1 MTDPIARS
9 QDAVRLASK
18 AAKVL
23 LISSAIL
30 LLALAAIFATIIA
43 RQDSLRDSIRE
54 DRLWA
59 TYQFDREARTLDN
72 LIDHYVL
79 SPVVPAP
86 RPQELGK
93 RYDILYSRLT
103 LLEEA
108 SFDEK
113 RASLGGTEQERQEAR
128 ALTLGMQEFFDSLVQ
143 GRMPSNADILATR
156 EKSSR
161 LSQVTGEL
169 LNKTNAAVSEARTVE
184 RDEILSLQR
193 FSAIIVVTICFT
205 IGLLILS
212 LLRQV
217 KLFKLTSQE
226 LGRTTATLGEAYALA
241 EAGNRA
247 KSEFMATI
255 GHEIRTPLNAILGL
269 SELLSYARLSPA
281 DHESV
286 AAINSSGT
294 ALLEIINEI
303 LDFTKLEAGPMSR
316 EQLPYQPVAL
326 ATELIRV
333 MRSRAEA
340 KRTRIDL
347 VCDGIDENGWFMGD
361 PTHIRRILFNLLGN
375 AIKFTDNGI
384 IRLSIRAGEAGKMHF
399 AVVDTGIGIPESAR
413 SKLFQPFSQVDS
425 STSRRFGGT
434 GLGLAICKRIV
445 EELGGSI
452 GVESSPGIGS
462 QFWFDVPA
470 AVADAPEPERTPPAP
485 APAPS
490 PARGLHILVA
500 EDHPMNRDVIR
511 QFLEK
516 LNQSADVVTD
526 GAEAVAAV
534 MRRHYDLV
542 IMDMQMPVMD
552 GIEATRNMRKLGIN
566 VPIVALTANASDSDR
581 DACIEAGMNGFES
594 KPISLAALSGMLRR
608 FGSMD
613 GAEAGTS
620 ASAAPAATTGKIHR
634 IDELRSVVGE
644 DGVQALIGA
653 FTGELPRLMTKLHA
667 AVTEGNAGEIDLA
680 LHTIKGSAAN
690 LGLSTLSDLAQSLR
704 GLPPERIDIGQ
715 VEAECSRAVGA
726 LNQQAA

>member
-1 MTDPIARS
+1 MSDPIARS
-9 QDAVRLASK
+9 QDAVKLASK

-23 LISSAIL
+23 LISSAVL

-72 LIDHYVL
+72 MVDHYVK
-79 SPVVPAP
+79 SPAVPSP
-86 RPQELGK
+86 DPQEMGK

-103 LLEEA
+103 LLDEA

-113 RASLGGTEQERQEAR
+113 HASTGGTGSEREEAH
-128 ALTLGMQEFFDSLVQ
+128 ALTLGMQDFFDGLAQ
-143 GRMPSNADILATR
+143 GKTPTDAEILRTQEQSA
-156 EKSSR
+156 R
-161 LSQVTGEL
+161 LTQVTGEL
-169 LNKTNAAVSEARTVE
+169 LNKTNASVSEARTAE
-184 RDEILSLQR
+184 RDDVMSLQR
-193 FSAIIVVTICFT
+193 FSAVIVVAICIT

-226 LGRTTATLGEAYALA
+226 LSRTTATLSEAYELA

-255 GHEIRTPLNAILGL
+255 GHEIRTPLNAILGM
-269 SELLSYARLSPA
+269 SEMLSYARLAPA

-286 AAINSSGT
+286 AAINTSGT

-303 LDFTKLEAGPMSR
+303 LDFTKLEAGPMAR
-316 EQLPYQPVAL
+316 EQLPYQPVTL

-340 KRTRIDL
+340 KNTRIDL
-347 VCDGIDENGWFMGD
+347 VVDGIDEGRWHLGD

-375 AIKFTDNGI
+375 AIKFTENGI
-384 IRLSIRAGEAGKMHF
+384 IRLCVKSIDGDKIHF
-399 AVVDTGIGIPESAR
+399 AVVDTGIGIPDNAR
-413 SKLFQPFSQVDS
+413 HKLFQPFSQVDS

-445 EELGGSI
+445 EELGGKI

-462 QFWFDVPA
+462 QFWFEVPGA
-470 AVADAPEPERTPPAP
+470 RTDAPEVEKKPALTTQ
-485 APAPS
+485 S
-490 PARGLHILVA
+490 HDHKLHILVA
-500 EDHPMNRDVIR
+500 EDHPMNREVIR

-516 LNQSADVVTD
+516 LNQSADVVPD
-526 GAEAVAAV
+526 GAEAVAAA
-534 MRRHYDLV
+534 MRVRYDLV

-552 GIEATRNMRKLGIN
+552 GIEATRNLRNLGID

-581 DACIEAGMNGFES
+581 EACLAAGMNGFEV
-594 KPISLAALSGMLRR
+594 KADLACGTFSLAAEIWQQGCHACR
-608 FGSMD
+608 
-613 GAEAGTS
+613 T
-620 ASAAPAATTGKIHR
+620 AAIRCP
-634 IDELRSVVGE
+634 
-644 DGVQALIGA
+644 
-653 FTGELPRLMTKLHA
+653 
-667 AVTEGNAGEIDLA
+667 
-680 LHTIKGSAAN
+680 
-690 LGLSTLSDLAQSLR
+690 
-704 GLPPERIDIGQ
+704 
-715 VEAECSRAVGA
+715 
-726 LNQQAA
+726 